1 MVSLDNEKLLIEI
14 VRCALHG
21 EICAVESLSDEIG
34 VLAQKHR
41 LFNLLYLGTGNE
53 RAKRKYKEFLTKS
66 AAQQDYFEKLT
77 AACEAAGV
85 ELLPLKGICTKFR
98 FPRPELRSMDDIDV
112 LCKPEQK
119 KQLHAVFETIGYDRF
134 IEGRKH
140 DSYTLFP
147 FVAVETHRQLVDENE
162 RYIAY
167 YQDIWQKVTLREGYH
182 HIYEMSLEDEYI
194 FNIVHLADHFQNGGA
209 GIRFFTD
216 IYVYERLKKKD
227 EYLESELKK
236 LKLFEF
242 YQKAKEL
249 AFHWFGT
256 DEERACVG
264 QTPILEQMEV
274 FVLTGGLYGD
284 KQRLKDINASAGK
297 INALGS
303 AVFPPYHSMQSMF
316 PWLKTPLLLPWAWLV
331 RGIKMLK
338 NRRANIQR
346 VWDNTTQGD
355 KERGISI
362 KQFYANCGLQESGN

>member
-1 MVSLDNEKLLIEI
+1 MTAFENEKLLIEI

-21 EICAVESLSDEIG
+21 EIYAVESLSDEIG

-41 LFNLLYLGTGNE
+41 LFNLLYLGTGAE
-53 RAKRKYKEFLTKS
+53 IAKKKYKEFLTKS

-85 ELLPLKGICTKFR
+85 DLLPLKGICTKNR

-112 LCKPEQK
+112 LYKPEQT

-167 YQDIWQKVTLREGYH
+167 YQEIWQKVTLREGYH

-194 FNIVHLADHFQNGGA
+194 FNIVHLADHFQTGGA

-216 IYVYERLKKKD
+216 IYIYEGLKKNE
-227 EYLESELKK
+227 EYLERELKK
-236 LKLFEF
+236 LGLFEF
-242 YQKAKEL
+242 YQNAKDL
-249 AFHWFGT
+249 AYFWFGT
-256 DEERACVG
+256 DEERSRVR
-264 QTPILEQMEV
+264 QTTILEQMEV
-274 FVLTGGLYGD
+274 YVLNGGLYGD
-284 KQRLKDINASAGK
+284 KQRVRDSNASRGK
-297 INALGS
+297 LK
-303 AVFPPYHSMQSMF
+303 AVFSAIFPSYHSMKSMF
-316 PWLKTPLLLPWAWLV
+316 GWLKTPLLLPLAWIV
-331 RGIKMLK
+331 RGIQMLRY
-338 NRRANIQR
+338 RRSNVQR
-346 VWDNTTQGD
+346 VWHNSTGGD
-355 KERGISI
+355 KEKGIALEHFL
-362 KQFYANCGLQESGN
+362 QDCGLSF